1 MLFGKKQRMQ
11 GQPNKRLIWSANSC
25 NFPLQ
30 QSGTY
35 NYVHIY
41 FRTPSRAV
49 LWVRKY
55 IVPDSPVGELCG
67 SYNKL
72 HFGTYVL
79 SELRMVDVS
88 VFYCEDDFPRT
99 RELAYNPYSS
109 FRDKEVKNLIISS

>member
-1 MLFGKKQRMQ
+1 MG
-11 GQPNKRLIWSANSC
+11 GEV
-25 NFPLQ
+25 
-30 QSGTY
+30 Y
-35 NYVHIY
+35 IY

-88 VFYCEDDFPRT
+88 EK
-99 RELAYNPYSS
+99 S
-109 FRDKEVKNLIISS
+109 FIVKMTFQEPGS